1 VGVLF
6 AIFIF
11 FEGVLVVC
19 VATVI
24 LHQCPA

>member
-6 AIFIF
+6 AFSF
-11 FEGVLVVC
+11 FFQGGFVAC